1 METLKEKIQKDF
13 IAAFKMGAEGRL
25 KKDLLGVIKSAI
37 TAEEQKPNAKAV
49 GDVEVMAILKSIRK
63 GIKEV
68 VDLSSTPESIAELA
82 IVDSYLPQQMSEEEI
97 RTAVGQVISEIG
109 ATSPAEMGKV
119 MGGFN
124 SKFAGKADGKIV
136 SNIVKE
142 LLSVKV

>member
-37 TAEEQKPNAKAV
+37 TAEEQKPNAKDV

-68 VDLSSTPESIAELA
+68 VDLSGTPESIKELF

-97 RTAVGQVISEIG
+97 KNAVEQVISEIG
-109 ATSPAEMGKV
+109 AKSPAEIGKV

-142 LLSVKV
+142 LLNIKS

>member
-1 METLKEKIQKDF
+1 METLKQKIQADF
-13 IAAFKMGAEGRL
+13 IAAFKLGAEGRF

-37 TAEEQKPNAKAV
+37 TAEEQKPNAKEV
-49 GDVEVMAILKSIRK
+49 GDVEVMAVLKSIRK

-68 VDLSSTPESIAELA
+68 VDLSGTPESIKELS

-97 RTAVGQVISEIG
+97 RTAVEQVISEIG
-109 ATSPAEMGKV
+109 AKSPAEMGKV

-142 LLSVKV
+142 LLTVKV

>member
-49 GDVEVMAILKSIRK
+49 RDVEVMAILKSIRK

-68 VDLSSTPESIAELA
+68 VDLSNTPESIAELA

-97 RTAVGQVISEIG
+97 RNAVEQVISEIG

-124 SKFAGKADGKIV
+124 SKFTGKADGKTV

-142 LLSVKV
+142 LLSVKI

>member
-37 TAEEQKPNAKAV
+37 TAEEQKPNAKDV

-97 RTAVGQVISEIG
+97 RVAVGQVISETG

-124 SKFAGKADGKIV
+124 SKFAGKADGKTV

-142 LLSVKV
+142 LLAVKA

>member
-1 METLKEKIQKDF
+1 M
-13 IAAFKMGAEGRL
+13 
-25 KKDLLGVIKSAI
+25 
-37 TAEEQKPNAKAV
+37 
-49 GDVEVMAILKSIRK
+49 
-63 GIKEV
+63 